1 MLLHDVGSGRHEW
14 QGVAPQLAGAYRVLG
29 RELRGHGD
37 SEHWPRQIYNV
48 EACVEDHDDLVPV
61 FNAQSEVLT
70 ERYGEFFIAEL
81 IEAQD
86 DRNRGKSDSDDPSI
100 PL

>member
-1 MLLHDVGSGRHEW
+1 MCTTCQSTAPEPTPDSRGFLALLAAAAAADAPVVFAHDSH
-14 QGVAPQLAGAYRVLG
+14 A
-29 RELRGHGD
+29 
-37 SEHWPRQIYNV
+37 N
-48 EACVEDHDDLVPV
+48 HDDLVPV

-86 DRNRGKSDSDDPSI
+86 DRNRGESDSDSPSI